1 MPVNCHCS
9 HLTDNLQME
18 YKDYYKVMGVA
29 KSASTDEIKKAFR
42 KLAVKY
48 HPDKNPGDKKAE
60 EKFKEI
66 AEANEVLSDPEKRK
80 KYDELGENWK
90 EYEQQQAAGGNFQR
104 GRGQQH
110 GGFNMEDFSGGG
122 ESAFSDFF
130 ESIFGGGGFSSSG
143 RSRSSRPAK
152 GHDLQT
158 EMDISLEE
166 AFHGGPKQISLN
178 GQLLK
183 LSLQPGIREGQVIR
197 LKGKGAE
204 GAGGGGSGDLL
215 ITIHI
220 AKHPRFE
227 VKGNDLHFDQPVD
240 LYKAVLG
247 GKIPVQLID
256 KQIMMDIPA
265 GTDSDKKFRLKGMG
279 MRLFEKPDTRGDAYV
294 RIQIKVP
301 KALTD
306 REKELFEQLAKEK

>member
-1 MPVNCHCS
+1 
-9 HLTDNLQME
+9 ME
-18 YKDYYKVMGVA
+18 YKDYYKVMGVS
-29 KSASTDEIKKAFR
+29 KSATTDEIKKAFR

-80 KYDELGENWK
+80 KYDELGANWK
-90 EYEQQQAAGGNFQR
+90 EYEQQQQAGGNFYGGRSSR
-104 GRGQQH
+104 GRAG
-110 GGFNMEDFSGGG
+110 GGFNPEDFGGG
-122 ESAFSDFF
+122 EGGFSDFF
-130 ESIFGGGGFSSSG
+130 ESIFGGGGGFSGFGGSG
-143 RSRSSRPAK
+143 RKSNRPSR

-158 EMDISLEE
+158 EMDITLEE

-204 GAGGGGSGDLL
+204 GAGGGTNGDLL
-215 ITIHI
+215 IAIHI
-220 AKHPRFE
+220 AKHPRYE
-227 VKGNDLHFDQPVD
+227 VKGNDIYFDIPVD

-279 MRLFEKPDTRGDAYV
+279 MRLFEKPDTRGDAYA

-301 KALTD
+301 KTLTA
-306 REKELFEQLAKEK
+306 REKELFEELAKAKP

>member
-1 MPVNCHCS
+1 
-9 HLTDNLQME
+9 ME
-18 YKDYYKVMGVA
+18 YKDYYKIMGVA
-29 KSASTDEIKKAFR
+29 KNATSDEIKKAFR

-66 AEANEVLSDPEKRK
+66 TEANEVLSDPEKRK
-80 KYDELGENWK
+80 KYDELGANWK
-90 EYEQQQAAGGNFQR
+90 EYEQQQAAYSSNQGGHR
-104 GRGQQH
+104 PY
-110 GGFNMEDFSGGG
+110 GGFSEEDFGGG
-122 ESAFSDFF
+122 GGFSDFF
-130 ESIFGGGGFSSSG
+130 ESIFGGGGFSNSG
-143 RSRSSRPAK
+143 RRTNRPAK
-152 GHDLQT
+152 GHDFQT

-204 GAGGGGSGDLL
+204 GINGGGNGDLL
-215 ITIHI
+215 IQIHI
-220 AKHPRFE
+220 AKHHRYE
-227 VKGNDLHFDQPVD
+227 AKGNDLYFDQPVD
-240 LYKAVLG
+240 IYKAVLG

-265 GTDSDKKFRLKGMG
+265 GTDSDKKFRMKGMG
-279 MRLFEKPDTRGDAYV
+279 MRLFEKPDERGDAYV

-301 KALTD
+301 KTLTA
-306 REKELFEQLAKEK
+306 REKELFEQLAKGKP

>member
-1 MPVNCHCS
+1 
-9 HLTDNLQME
+9 ME
-18 YKDYYKVMGVA
+18 YKDYYKVMGVS
-29 KSASTDEIKKAFR
+29 KSATTEEIKKAFR

-90 EYEQQQAAGGNFQR
+90 EYEQQQAAGGNFYGGQG
-104 GRGQQH
+104 GRGGR
-110 GGFNMEDFSGGG
+110 GGFNVDDFGGG
-122 ESAFSDFF
+122 EGAFSDFF
-130 ESIFGGGGFSSSG
+130 ESIFGGGGGFGGSG
-143 RSRSSRPAK
+143 RRSSRPAK

-183 LSLQPGIREGQVIR
+183 LALQPGIREGQVIR

-204 GAGGGGSGDLL
+204 GANGGGSGDLL

-220 AKHPRFE
+220 AKHPRYE
-227 VKGNDLHFDQPVD
+227 VKGNDLYFDQPID
-240 LYKAVLG
+240 IYKAILG
-247 GKIPVQLID
+247 GKIAVQLID

-265 GTDSDKKFRLKGMG
+265 GTDSDKRFRLKGMG
-279 MRLFEKPDTRGDAYV
+279 MRLFEKPDARGDAYV

-301 KALTD
+301 KNLSA
-306 REKELFEQLAKEK
+306 REKELFEQLANSNSGQ

>member
-1 MPVNCHCS
+1 
-9 HLTDNLQME
+9 ME
-18 YKDYYKVMGVA
+18 YKDYYKMMGVS
-29 KSASTDEIKKAFR
+29 KSATTDEIKKAFR

-66 AEANEVLSDPEKRK
+66 AEANEVLSDPVKRK
-80 KYDELGENWK
+80 KYDELGANWK
-90 EYEQQQAAGGNFQR
+90 EYEQQQAQGGGFYGGQGGGYRQR
-104 GRGQQH
+104 G
-110 GGFNMEDFSGGG
+110 GGFNVEDFGGG
-122 ESAFSDFF
+122 ESGFSDFF
-130 ESIFGGGGFSSSG
+130 ESMFGGGGFGGSSKKST
-143 RSRSSRPAK
+143 RAAR
-152 GHDLQT
+152 GHDFQT

-166 AFHGGPKQISLN
+166 AFNGGPKQISLN

-183 LSLQPGIREGQVIR
+183 LTLKPGIQEGQVIR
-197 LKGKGAE
+197 LKSKGGE
-204 GAGGGGSGDLL
+204 GANGGPAGDLL

-220 AKHPRFE
+220 AKHARYE
-227 VKGNDLHFDQPVD
+227 VKGNDIYFDQPVD

-279 MRLFEKPDTRGDAYV
+279 MHLFDQPDTRGDAYV

-301 KALTD
+301 KTLTPQ
-306 REKELFEQLAKEK
+306 EKELFEKLAAGKA

>member
-1 MPVNCHCS
+1 
-9 HLTDNLQME
+9 ME

-29 KSASTDEIKKAFR
+29 KTATADEIKKAFR

-66 AEANEVLSDPEKRK
+66 TEANEVLSDPVKRK
-80 KYDELGENWK
+80 KYDELGENWQQ
-90 EYEQQQAAGGNFQR
+90 YEQAQGGNFYGGQR
-104 GRGQQH
+104 GQGGQR
-110 GGFNMEDFSGGG
+110 GGFNVEDFGGG
-122 ESAFSDFF
+122 EGGFSDFF
-130 ESIFGGGGFSSSG
+130 ESIFGSGGFGGGFG
-143 RSRSSRPAK
+143 GGGKRASRPAK

-166 AFHGGPKQISLN
+166 AFNGGPKQISLN

-183 LSLQPGIREGQVIR
+183 LTLQPGIKEGQVIR

-204 GAGGGGSGDLL
+204 GVAGGPAGDLL

-220 AKHPRFE
+220 AKHARYE
-227 VKGNDLHFDQPVD
+227 IKGNDIYFDQPVD
-240 LYKAVLG
+240 IYKAILG
-247 GKIPVQLID
+247 GKIAVQLID

-265 GTDSDKKFRLKGMG
+265 GTDSDKRFRLKGMG
-279 MRLFEKPDTRGDAYV
+279 MRVFDNPANRGDAYV

-301 KALTD
+301 KTLTAH
-306 REKELFEQLAKEK
+306 EKEMFEQLMNGKTK

>member
-1 MPVNCHCS
+1 
-9 HLTDNLQME
+9 ME
-18 YKDYYKVMGVA
+18 YKDYYKTMGVA
-29 KSASTDEIKKAFR
+29 KNATTEEIKKAFR

-80 KYDELGENWK
+80 KYDELGANWK
-90 EYEQQQAAGGNFQR
+90 EYEQQQAAYNNQAGSRGRSQR
-104 GRGQQH
+104 G
-110 GGFNMEDFSGGG
+110 FNVEDFGGG
-122 ESAFSDFF
+122 ESNFSDFF
-130 ESIFGGGGFSSSG
+130 ESIFGGGGGFGGSG
-143 RSRSSRPAK
+143 RRPTRPAK

-204 GAGGGGSGDLL
+204 GVNGGASGDLL
-215 ITIHI
+215 IAIHI
-220 AKHPRFE
+220 AKHIKYE
-227 VKGNDLHFDQPVD
+227 VKGNDLYFDQPVD
-240 LYKAVLG
+240 IYKAVLG

-256 KQIMMDIPA
+256 KQIMMDIPP

-279 MRLFEKPDTRGDAYV
+279 MHLFERPDTRGDAYV

-301 KALTD
+301 KSLTI
-306 REKELFEQLAKEK
+306 REKELFEELAKQKP

>member
-1 MPVNCHCS
+1 
-9 HLTDNLQME
+9 
-18 YKDYYKVMGVA
+18 MGVS
-29 KSASTDEIKKAFR
+29 KSATTDEIKKAFR

-66 AEANEVLSDPEKRK
+66 AEANEVLSDPVKRK
-80 KYDELGENWK
+80 KYDELGANWK
-90 EYEQQQAAGGNFQR
+90 EYEQQQASGGNFYGGQPGR
-104 GRGQQH
+104 GRTG
-110 GGFNMEDFSGGG
+110 GGFSQEDFGGG
-122 ESAFSDFF
+122 EGGFSDFF
-130 ESIFGGGGFSSSG
+130 ESIFGGGGGGFSGFGGSG
-143 RSRSSRPAK
+143 RKTNRPSK

-204 GAGGGGSGDLL
+204 GANGGGSGDLL
-215 ITIHI
+215 IAIHI
-220 AKHPRFE
+220 AKHARFE
-227 VKGNDLHFDQPVD
+227 VKGNDLYFDEPVD

-279 MRLFEKPDTRGDAYV
+279 MRLFEKPDARGDAYV

-301 KALTD
+301 KTLTAQ
-306 REKELFEQLAKEK
+306 EKELFEQLAKGKL